1 MLVALDDSDD
11 ELELEIQ
18 NLNIFKKMGKGLKS
32 FEKKAKKARDMGKK
46 YYPMAD
52 QAFAIVAP

>member
-1 MLVALDDSDD
+1 M
-11 ELELEIQ
+11 
-18 NLNIFKKMGKGLKS
+18 NLNMFSKMGKGLKKL
-32 FEKKAKKARDMGKK
+32 EKKAKKARDVGKK